1 MSLSLLYII
10 LGVILIISIVLS
22 ILFSNRLL
30 KFIMVSV
37 ASICFIIG
45 AIVSFSPLLDHIN
58 YGLDLQGGFEVL
70 YEISPIDEDDTL
82 DSDMVYNTYQAL
94 LRRIDILGVS
104 EPEITI
110 EGNDRI
116 RVKLAGVTNKEE
128 AREILSSTA
137 SLTFRDTSNHL
148 LMTSEVLGGKAK
160 VSQDKYGKPA
170 VSLSIRDKDTFYDVT
185 SKVSK
190 MSNNV
195 IVIWLDYEEGK
206 DSYSK
211 EQGRCGSLSDSHC
224 LSAASVD
231 QGFSSDVII
240 SGNFSN
246 EEASSL
252 VELINSGALPTKL
265 EEISSRTV
273 EASFGADSLNKT
285 LYAGVIGIALVI
297 AIMILVYRFS
307 GFIASIGVLLYTS
320 FTFLIFYLIHGVLT
334 LPGIAAILLGI
345 GMAVDANVIS
355 FERIKER
362 LKIGFSLEEA
372 FKIGNNA
379 SLASIM
385 DANITTM
392 IVAVILF
399 IFGESSVKGFAT
411 MLIISI
417 IVTVLVMV
425 FLVKFILG
433 LFVKTHFFDYHPW
446 AFIGVSKKK
455 IHKAE
460 EIEIPYQKLD
470 FVGKS
475 KFFMIFTVLIIILG
489 VVFAIVRGAN
499 LGVDFTGGTT
509 ITLTNNDKVTLS
521 VLEKEISDM
530 KYTIRK
536 SSESDKDITI
546 TIEEVLN
553 KDHIK
558 DLSNQLEK
566 EYETDSDIYTVSKV
580 VKQELTKNAIKSLII
595 ASIGILLYIAFR
607 FRFNYAIS
615 AILALVH
622 DVTIIILF
630 FCIFH
635 LEITSIFIAAILT
648 IIGYSINDTI
658 VTFDMIRENYH
669 KMLDKKNQSKKN
681 KKKEITDIVLNK
693 DELTKLVNDSVRIT
707 FFRSILTTITTIF
720 PVICLMIWGAR
731 EIFNFNL
738 ALLVGFIAG
747 VYSSIC
753 IASQIWL
760 LLEIR
765 RVNKPKKED
774 KDIDDINEIQVKGVN
789 C

>member
-489 VVFAIVRGAN
+489 VVFAVVRGAN

-521 VLEKEISDM
+521 ALEKEISDM

-765 RVNKPKKED
+765 RVNKPKKEE